1 MKTDTTLSARCL
13 PRTLLTLAC
22 AALLTIAVG
31 LSGCAS
37 PPPAPAP
44 VVAAPTP
51 TRAQRIE
58 ASLKAMNFEQREDGW
73 HLSLPAPL
81 IFQFD
86 SDVVSPDARDNLIRV
101 ARELRALGIDTLLVR
116 GHTDT
121 VGTREYNMALSKRR
135 ADAVARVLA
144 EGSYPVEGIDAKG
157 LGSVAPIAENS
168 SAEGRAKNRR
178 VVIIVQVRPSSGA
191 LGGPTNEFV
200 AVPARRY
207 VWFA

>member
-1 MKTDTTLSARCL
+1 MNTDITLRQTQAM
-13 PRTLLTLAC
+13 
-22 AALLTIAVG
+22 AALLTCSVSLLIMLA

-37 PPPAPAP
+37 PPPAPMT
-44 VVAAPTP
+44 AAQPQIS
-51 TRAQRIE
+51 RAQRIE
-58 ASLKAMNFEQREDGW
+58 ASLSAMNFEPREDGW

-86 SDVVSPDARDNLIRV
+86 SDIVAAEARDNLIRV
-101 ARELRALGIDTLLVR
+101 ARELHSLGIDTLLVR

-144 EGSYPVEGIDAKG
+144 EGGYPVKGIDARG
-157 LGSVAPIAENS
+157 QGSGAPIADNG

-178 VVIIVQVRPSSGA
+178 VVIIVQVSPATGA
-191 LGGPTNEFV
+191 
-200 AVPARRY
+200 
-207 VWFA
+207 

>member
-1 MKTDTTLSARCL
+1 MKANTMLRAARASFA
-13 PRTLLTLAC
+13 LAGG
-22 AALLTIAVG
+22 AIVAVAVG

-37 PPPAPAP
+37 PPPAPVA
-44 VVAAPTP
+44 AAPTL
-51 TRAQRIE
+51 TRAERIE
-58 ASLKAMNFEQREDGW
+58 ASLKSMNFEPRDDGW

-86 SDVVSPDARDNLIRV
+86 SDVVGAEAQDNLIRV

-135 ADAVARVLA
+135 ADAVARVLT
-144 EGSYPVEGIDAKG
+144 EGGYPVEGIDAKG
-157 LGSVAPIAENS
+157 VGSVAPIADNT

-178 VVIIVQVRPSSGA
+178 VVIIVQVNAAG
-191 LGGPTNEFV
+191 T
-200 AVPARRY
+200 
-207 VWFA
+207 